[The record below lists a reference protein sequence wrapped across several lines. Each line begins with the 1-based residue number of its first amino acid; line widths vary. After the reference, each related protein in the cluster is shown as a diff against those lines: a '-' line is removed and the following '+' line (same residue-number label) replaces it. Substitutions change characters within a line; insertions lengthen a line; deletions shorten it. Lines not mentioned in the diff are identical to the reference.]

1 MLLHL
6 RLASFKYVWYPQRG
20 ERRMRRGERT
30 AGRIKDKDQLLFL
43 KPGLP
48 EDMLFWLKRLVILVH
63 ESVAFTLCMKKYD
76 KPYATLKKVL
86 QHRKHNGTKDCVRN
100 NEWESSSGSLGCKNV
115 CNVSFQKK
123 SKIVEVWSIAQ
134 KQEIGWQ
141 QSDSPLLH
149 CATVFL
155 LKMNKQ
161 DNLPT
166 TKCQTTLLEQLHKNI
181 SLFNVPNWNIFSLR
195 PKS

>member
-1 MLLHL
+1 M
-6 RLASFKYVWYPQRG
+6 
-20 ERRMRRGERT
+20 
-30 AGRIKDKDQLLFL
+30 
-43 KPGLP
+43 
-48 EDMLFWLKRLVILVH
+48 
-63 ESVAFTLCMKKYD
+63 YD

-86 QHRKHNGTKDCVRN
+86 QHRKHNWTKDCVRN
-100 NEWESSSGSLGCKNV
+100 KEWESSSGSLGCKNV

-149 CATVFL
+149 RATVFF

-181 SLFNVPNWNIFSLR
+181 SSFNVPNWNIFSLSLSLNLSITTFEEKPPR
-195 PKS
+195 CAKNKVEFSFMSPHFEVCYPFIFSEHFNLVLNFT